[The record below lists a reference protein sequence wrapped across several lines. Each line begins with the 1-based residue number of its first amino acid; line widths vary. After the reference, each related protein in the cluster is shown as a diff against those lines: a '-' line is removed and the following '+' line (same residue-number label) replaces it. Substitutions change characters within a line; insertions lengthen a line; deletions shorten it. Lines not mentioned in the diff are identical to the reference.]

1 MTILVVEDE
10 HRIAAF
16 VRKGLSA
23 RGYDAETVSTGGAA
37 LTRLAE
43 GGVALV
49 ILDLGLPDLDGVEV
63 LKRLRHAGSHV
74 PVIVLTAWHDADEQI
89 RELGLAIDGY
99 ITKPFV
105 VDQLAMAVQIGL
117 ARGTADE
124 QGLASNARRSRGVP

>member
-16 VRKGLSA
+16 VRKGLEA

-37 LTRLAE
+37 LARLAE

-49 ILDLGLPDLDGVEV
+49 ILDLGLPDIDGIEV
-63 LKRLRHAGSHV
+63 LKRVRRNGSGV
-74 PVIVLTAWHDADEQI
+74 PVIILTAWEDADEQV
-89 RELGLAIDGY
+89 RELGLPINAY

-105 VDQLAMAVQIGL
+105 FAHLAECVRIGL
-117 ARGTADE
+117 ANGHA
-124 QGLASNARRSRGVP
+124 A